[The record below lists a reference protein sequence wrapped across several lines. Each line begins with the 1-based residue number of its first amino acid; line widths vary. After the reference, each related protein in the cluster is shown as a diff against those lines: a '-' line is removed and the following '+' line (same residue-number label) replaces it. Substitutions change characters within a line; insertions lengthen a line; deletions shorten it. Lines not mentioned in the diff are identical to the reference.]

1 MSSEKPPL
9 SGADAPSTSASTDST
24 LMTFLNSISGAS
36 MGTNSGALPSHDIL
50 DLSSILPV
58 SGAQLQS
65 TSNGGA
71 SNMITPLPLDADLD
85 LIMRSLD
92 DSVDVSKVSSDDID
106 KLLGSIGADFSTNGV
121 RTEVPVSATNVD
133 PLASLSLDLGLD
145 LNAPTSLPS
154 STLSLATS
162 EPMFTLNPLAGISN
176 SGLSAADF
184 SQAGFH

>member
-106 KLLGSIGADFSTNGV
+106 KLLGSIGADFSTNG
-121 RTEVPVSATNVD
+121 A
-133 PLASLSLDLGLD
+133 
-145 LNAPTSLPS
+145 
-154 STLSLATS
+154 
-162 EPMFTLNPLAGISN
+162 
-176 SGLSAADF
+176 
-184 SQAGFH
+184 